1 MMLTGFGMYIFLTL
15 PKEQF
20 PDIVV
25 PTISVT
31 TVYVGNSP
39 NDIENL
45 VTRPIEKMKKAALKA
60 GCLACHS
67 VEAGKGVAPAGT
79 DKPVG
84 PAWADVASKY
94 RNKPGAADFLTRVV
108 LEGSNPYSSHWKD
121 KVSGIAMPPNAVA
134 ITEADA
140 RQLVFWILSI
150 K

>member
-1 MMLTGFGMYIFLTL
+1 MFVKSVKFVIASFLVAGSL
-15 PKEQF
+15 SNAIA
-20 PDIVV
+20 D
-25 PTISVT
+25 SA
-31 TVYVGNSP
+31 
-39 NDIENL
+39 ND
-45 VTRPIEKMKKAALKA
+45 EKMKKAALKA

-67 VEAGKGVAPAGT
+67 VEAGKGVAPAST

>member
-1 MMLTGFGMYIFLTL
+1 MSLTSAKLLFASLLIAA
-15 PKEQF
+15 
-20 PDIVV
+20 
-25 PTISVT
+25 SVSHA
-31 TVYVGNSP
+31 NADQA
-39 NDIENL
+39 ND
-45 VTRPIEKMKKAALKA
+45 EKMKKMALSA
-60 GCLACHS
+60 GCLTCHS
-67 VEAGKGVAPAGT
+67 IESGKGNAVAGT
-79 DKPVG
+79 TKPVG

-134 ITEADA
+134 ISEADT

>member
-1 MMLTGFGMYIFLTL
+1 MFVKSVKFVIASFLVAGSL
-15 PKEQF
+15 SNAIA
-20 PDIVV
+20 D
-25 PTISVT
+25 SA
-31 TVYVGNSP
+31 
-39 NDIENL
+39 ND
-45 VTRPIEKMKKAALKA
+45 EKMKKAALKA
-60 GCLACHS
+60 GCLTCHS
-67 VEAGKGVAPAGT
+67 VEAGNGVAPAGT

>member
-1 MMLTGFGMYIFLTL
+1 MFVKSVKFVIASFLVAGSL
-15 PKEQF
+15 SNAIA
-20 PDIVV
+20 D
-25 PTISVT
+25 SA
-31 TVYVGNSP
+31 
-39 NDIENL
+39 ND
-45 VTRPIEKMKKAALKA
+45 EKMKKAALKA
-60 GCLACHS
+60 GCLTCHS
-67 VEAGKGVAPAGT
+67 VEAGKGATPAGT

>member
-1 MMLTGFGMYIFLTL
+1 MFV
-15 PKEQF
+15 K
-20 PDIVV
+20 
-25 PTISVT
+25 SVKF
-31 TVYVGNSP
+31 VIASF
-39 NDIENL
+39 L
-45 VTRPIEKMKKAALKA
+45 VTGSLSNAIADSANDEKMKKAALKA

>member
-1 MMLTGFGMYIFLTL
+1 MFVKSVKFVIASFLVAGSL
-15 PKEQF
+15 SNAIA
-20 PDIVV
+20 D
-25 PTISVT
+25 SA
-31 TVYVGNSP
+31 
-39 NDIENL
+39 ND
-45 VTRPIEKMKKAALKA
+45 EKMKKAALKA
-60 GCLACHS
+60 GCLTCHS

>member
-1 MMLTGFGMYIFLTL
+1 MFVKSVKFVIASFLVAGSL
-15 PKEQF
+15 SNAIA
-20 PDIVV
+20 D
-25 PTISVT
+25 SA
-31 TVYVGNSP
+31 
-39 NDIENL
+39 ND
-45 VTRPIEKMKKAALKA
+45 EKMKKAALKA

-84 PAWADVASKY
+84 PAWAD
-94 RNKPGAADFLTRVV
+94 VV